1 MTTTAVTLRPEA
13 ETEAISDVLQRV
25 LEQGGEKVSVGELV
39 DVFGSRAFGALMFI
53 FTVPN
58 LLPLPPGSSTVLGA
72 PLVLISPQLALGVR
86 RPWIPRW
93 LAKRSISRE
102 VMRKAFGKLMP
113 KLKEL
118 ENLSKPRLG
127 VMFGPVQ
134 DRLLGLVCFLLALVL
149 ILPIPFGN
157 FLPAAAVSALAFSLT
172 QRDGLV
178 ALFGYLLTAASVA
191 VLALSATAVMAA
203 FEKLV
208 HILGM

>member
-1 MTTTAVTLRPEA
+1 MTSTAITLQPEA

-25 LEQGGEKVSVGELV
+25 LEQGAEKISVGELV
-39 DVFGSRAFGALMFI
+39 DVFGSRAFGALLFI
-53 FTVPN
+53 FSVPN
-58 LLPLPPGSSTVLGA
+58 LLPLPPGSSTILGA

-102 VMRKAFGKLMP
+102 AMRKSFAKLMP
-113 KLKEL
+113 RLKQL
-118 ENLSKPRLG
+118 ERHSRPRLG

-134 DRLLGLVCFLLALVL
+134 DRLLGLVCFALALVL

-157 FLPAAAVSALAFSLT
+157 LLPAASVSALGFSLT
-172 QRDGLV
+172 QRDGAV
-178 ALFGYLLTAASVA
+178 ALLGYLLTAASVA
-191 VLALSATAVMAA
+191 VLVLSAGAVLAA
-203 FEKLV
+203 VEKLV